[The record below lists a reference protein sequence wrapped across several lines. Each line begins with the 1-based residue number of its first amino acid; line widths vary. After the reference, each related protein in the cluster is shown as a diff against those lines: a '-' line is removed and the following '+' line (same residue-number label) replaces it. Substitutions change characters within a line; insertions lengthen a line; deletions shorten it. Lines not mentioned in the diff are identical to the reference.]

1 MYFDPGTG
9 SMLIQIFIGAIPVI
23 GAFFI
28 GRGKKMS
35 KEKDNENSKTGMD
48 AKENGVNTEIMAD
61 DGFED
66 IEDD

>member
-9 SMLIQIFIGAIPVI
+9 SMLIQVLLGAIPVI

-28 GRGKKMS
+28 GLRNKIFKKKS
-35 KEKDNENSKTGMD
+35 NNALLEGHADTEEATNNKDM
-48 AKENGVNTEIMAD
+48 ID

-66 IEDD
+66 IDD

>member
-9 SMLIQIFIGAIPVI
+9 SMVIQILIGAIPGI

-28 GRGKKMS
+28 GLRKKIFKK
-35 KEKDNENSKTGMD
+35 KEDDTPSEMQTSLEASIIVEKK
-48 AKENGVNTEIMAD
+48 D

-66 IEDD
+66 IDDD

>member
-9 SMLIQIFIGAIPVI
+9 SMLIQILIGAIPVI

-28 GRGKKMS
+28 GLRKKIF
-35 KEKDNENSKTGMD
+35 KKNDEATEKNMTEEAVTGET
-48 AKENGVNTEIMAD
+48 KNI

-66 IEDD
+66 IDDD

>member
-9 SMLIQIFIGAIPVI
+9 SMLIQILIGAIPVI

-28 GRGKKMS
+28 GLRKKIFRK
-35 KEKDNENSKTGMD
+35 KEDITPVDDQTTTETHNTAVEKT
-48 AKENGVNTEIMAD
+48 D

-66 IEDD
+66 IDDD

>member
-9 SMLIQIFIGAIPVI
+9 SMLIQILLGAIPVI

-28 GRGKKMS
+28 GLRKKIF
-35 KEKDNENSKTGMD
+35 KKKRDEAFT
-48 AKENGVNTEIMAD
+48 TESHITEEPATEEPIAD

-66 IEDD
+66 IDDD

>member
-9 SMLIQIFIGAIPVI
+9 SMMIQILIGAIPVI

-28 GRGKKMS
+28 GLRKKIFNK
-35 KEKDNENSKTGMD
+35 KED
-48 AKENGVNTEIMAD
+48 AVPEDEQAATEASAAAEEKAD

-66 IEDD
+66 IDDD

>member
-9 SMLIQIFIGAIPVI
+9 SMLIQILIGAIPVI

-28 GRGKKMS
+28 GLRKKIF
-35 KEKDNENSKTGMD
+35 KKNDEATEKNMTEEAVTG
-48 AKENGVNTEIMAD
+48 ETNNT

-66 IEDD
+66 VDDD